1 MDVAERD
8 RRYLAREEPAE
19 GVQVARSEGCL
30 VFDHHGKKYIDF
42 TAGWCVGNLGWGNA
56 DILAAIR
63 GFDGP
68 AYVHPDFLYRP
79 WSELAEALA
88 EITPGKLRKCYR
100 ATGGSEAVEIAL
112 QVAMAA
118 TGRPGF
124 VCLADC
130 YHGNTLGGRSLAGE
144 REAYPNLLAHCHHVE
159 PPLDDRAAD
168 RVERLLKGEKVA
180 AFVMEPVVC
189 NLGVLIPSKE
199 FMARV
204 RGACR
209 KHGTLFVADEVATG
223 FGRTGKLFASEHFD
237 LDPDVLCLAKA
248 ITAGYAPM
256 GATIVTDEVAKAA
269 GVGFY
274 STYGWHPLS
283 VSGGARQPEV
293 LGEAQGRAAGER
305 GRPGRLLPHPADAN
319 EVRRARV
326 GPGHRPGDRGRVRRG
341 QRLRREARGPVPGG
355 GAAGECRGGQLAN
368 PVPGPDH
375 RPAHGRRGT
384 RHPPTVCLTSPGR
397 LAQFGLLSSAL
408 QRHAAG
414 GRAGLRVLAAITTD
428 AAGNPVTNSDG
439 TYQIAERTTN
449 VNELPQFGDRA
460 FRTISKTT
468 VANILRGRLRPGS
481 QAR

>member
-1 MDVAERD
+1 MDAAARD
-8 RRYLAREEPAE
+8 RRYLARGEPAE

-30 VFDHHGKKYIDF
+30 VFDHHGKRYIDF

-68 AYVHPDFLYRP
+68 AYVHPDFLYGP

-144 REAYPNLLAHCHHVE
+144 REVYPNLLAHCHRVE

-168 RVERLLKGEKVA
+168 RVERLLKGGKIA

-189 NLGVLIPSKE
+189 NLGLLIPSKE

-223 FGRTGKLFASEHFD
+223 FGRTGRLFASEHFD

-256 GATIVTDEVAKAA
+256 GATIVTEEVAKAA

-283 VSGGARQPEV
+283 AAAALANLRYWGKHKAGLLANVA
-293 LGEAQGRAAGER
+293 AQGDYFRTRLTQMKFAEPGSVRAIGLAIGVEFGEDSDYAAK
-305 GRPGRLLPHPADAN
+305 L
-319 EVRRARV
+319 
-326 GPGHRPGDRGRVRRG
+326 GDRC
-341 QRLRREARGPVPGG
+341 REG
-355 GAAGECRGGQLAN
+355 
-368 PVPGPDH
+368 
-375 RPAHGRRGT
+375 
-384 RHPPTVCLTSPGR
+384 
-397 LAQFGLLSSAL
+397 GLLVSAEGDNLLTLFPALTVDRPTAAEGLDIL
-408 QRHAAG
+408 QRC
-414 GRAGLRVLAAITTD
+414 V
-428 AAGNPVTNSDG
+428 
-439 TYQIAERTTN
+439 
-449 VNELPQFGDRA
+449 
-460 FRTISKTT
+460 
-468 VANILRGRLRPGS
+468 
-481 QAR
+481 

>member
-19 GVQVARSEGCL
+19 SVQVVRSAGSH

-42 TAGWCVGNLGWGNA
+42 TAGWCVGNLGWGN
-56 DILAAIR
+56 DEVRAAIR
-63 GFDGP
+63 DFDGP
-68 AYVHPDFLYRP
+68 AYVHPDHLYRP
-79 WSELAEALA
+79 WAELAEALA
-88 EITPGKLRKCYR
+88 GIVPVKRAKCYR

-118 TGRPGF
+118 TSRPGF

-144 REAYPNLLAHCHHVE
+144 REVYPNLLPHCHHVE

-168 RVERLLKGEKVA
+168 RVERLLKHEKIA

-189 NLGVLIPSKE
+189 NLGILIPSKE

-237 LDPDVLCLAKA
+237 LDPDILCLAKA
-248 ITAGYAPM
+248 ITAGYAPL
-256 GATIVTDEVAKAA
+256 GATIVTEEVAKAA

-283 VSGGARQPEV
+283 V
-293 LGEAQGRAAGER
+293 AA
-305 GRPGRLLPHPADAN
+305 A
-319 EVRRARV
+319 
-326 GPGHRPGDRGRVRRG
+326 
-341 QRLRREARGPVPGG
+341 
-355 GAAGECRGGQLAN
+355 LAN
-368 PVPGPDH
+368 LKYWG
-375 RPAHGRRGT
+375 RHGE
-384 RHPPTVCLTSPGR
+384 
-397 LAQFGLLSSAL
+397 
-408 QRHAAG
+408 
-414 GRAGLRVLAAITTD
+414 RVLANVAEQGDYFRARLAGMKFAEPGSVRAMGLAI
-428 AAGNPVTNSDG
+428 GV
-439 TYQIAERTTN
+439 E
-449 VNELPQFGDRA
+449 FGDGSDYAAKLGDRCQEA
-460 FRTISKTT
+460 GLLVSVEEDNLLTLFPALT
-468 VANILRGRLRPGS
+468 VEREVARHGLDILERCL
-481 QAR
+481 

>member
-30 VFDHHGKKYIDF
+30 VFDHHGKKYVDF

-56 DILAAIR
+56 DILAAVG

-68 AYVHPDFLYRP
+68 TYVHPDFLYRP

-88 EITPGKLRKCYR
+88 DITPGKLRKCYR

-118 TGRPGF
+118 TNRPGF

-168 RVERLLKGEKVA
+168 RVERLLQGEKVA

-189 NLGVLIPSKE
+189 NLGVLIPSTE

-237 LDPDVLCLAKA
+237 LDPDAVCLAKA

-256 GATIVTDEVAKAA
+256 GAAVVSADVADAA

-283 VSGGARQPEV
+283 V
-293 LGEAQGRAAGER
+293 AA
-305 GRPGRLLPHPADAN
+305 A
-319 EVRRARV
+319 
-326 GPGHRPGDRGRVRRG
+326 
-341 QRLRREARGPVPGG
+341 
-355 GAAGECRGGQLAN
+355 LAN
-368 PVPGPDH
+368 LKYWG
-375 RPAHGRRGT
+375 RHGE
-384 RHPPTVCLTSPGR
+384 
-397 LAQFGLLSSAL
+397 
-408 QRHAAG
+408 
-414 GRAGLRVLAAITTD
+414 RVLANVAEQGDFFRARLTGMKFAEPASVRVMGLAI
-428 AAGNPVTNSDG
+428 GV
-439 TYQIAERTTN
+439 E
-449 VNELPQFGDRA
+449 FGDGSDYAAKLADRCRDA
-460 FRTISKTT
+460 GLLVSADEDNLLTLFPALT
-468 VANILRGRLRPGS
+468 VEREVARQGLDILERCL
-481 QAR
+481 

>member
-19 GVQVARSEGCL
+19 GVQVARSDGCL

-56 DILAAIR
+56 DVLAAIR

-88 EITPGKLRKCYR
+88 EITPGKLKKCYR

-168 RVERLLKGEKVA
+168 RVERLLKGEKIA

-189 NLGVLIPSKE
+189 NLGVLIPSTE

-209 KHGTLFVADEVATG
+209 EHGTLFVADEVATG

-256 GATIVTDEVAKAA
+256 GATVVTDEVAKAA

-283 VSGGARQPEV
+283 
-293 LGEAQGRAAGER
+293 AA
-305 GRPGRLLPHPADAN
+305 
-319 EVRRARV
+319 
-326 GPGHRPGDRGRVRRG
+326 
-341 QRLRREARGPVPGG
+341 
-355 GAAGECRGGQLAN
+355 AALAN
-368 PVPGPDH
+368 LRYWGKH
-375 RPAHGRRGT
+375 
-384 RHPPTVCLTSPGR
+384 
-397 LAQFGLLSSAL
+397 
-408 QRHAAG
+408 
-414 GRAGLRVLAAITTD
+414 RAGLLANV
-428 AAGNPVTNSDG
+428 AA
-439 TYQIAERTTN
+439 Q
-449 VNELPQFGDRA
+449 GDY
-460 FRTISKTT
+460 FRT
-468 VANILRGRLRPGS
+468 RLTQMTFAEPGS
-481 QAR
+481 VRAIGLAIGVEFGADSDYAAKLADRCREAGLLVSAEEDNLVTLFPALTIDRPTAAEGLDILERCV